1 MDKEFL
7 LYYLFYVCIGF
18 VLSIILIPFHEKI
31 SVESV
36 GSYEHKGYK
45 AVLFVLMFSFMW
57 GVYAAIS
64 PYVLIKNYSKSWKE
78 FLNK

>member
-7 LYYLFYVCIGF
+7 LHYFIYVCIGF

-31 SVESV
+31 SGESV
-36 GSYEHKGYK
+36 DRYDDNGYK
-45 AVLFVLMFSFMW
+45 VVLFVMMFSFMW
-57 GVYAAIS
+57 GVYLIIS
-64 PYVLIKNYSKSWKE
+64 PIVLIKNYYNSWKD